1 MKLSISRIM
10 RASQKHIAA
19 AAVALAIACS
29 GFNVEAQ
36 TAATPRLGAGPAYTG
51 GDGKSQPKFPNV
63 DIVFSLTGAD
73 GNPITPKPTDL
84 KLYSQGK
91 EIGTAT
97 SIRSFESS
105 GNGLTAILALD
116 ASGSMRGAP
125 INAIHATISKFVQ
138 QARPQDKV
146 AVVTFAD
153 DVHTDVPFGASKSA
167 LTQELN
173 TVQARGKLTRLYD
186 ALLQTLDQFNSNL
199 PMRRLLIVISD
210 GHDEGSE
217 HALVDV
223 IAKAKSMS
231 VVIDC
236 IGLNRDNGAYLN
248 ILQQMAD
255 QTGGT
260 YRHALNAQELDTY
273 VSQGIQATRLTPVA
287 SFKTSHLAADDTLHS
302 VQLRWTPGNL
312 SATVFIRTPK
322 SNAIQNFW
330 LWGLGACFLAGV
342 ILLSISWFGARSGG
356 KRKISPPTAAAP
368 PVPQFQPPPSP
379 GGYVSG
385 AAPPAG
391 FSQGSSV
398 QPLGPLSRTPTVPET
413 GPVIAPL
420 SSAPPPPRSASTE
433 IEPQTTY
440 VEPLPVL
447 DPEARAE
454 RTRTKL
460 AVYFEAPDAGPFGR
474 LAVQNGPM
482 AGQVF
487 PIGSRTFRIGA
498 VIGNELILPDDPT
511 VSSHHA
517 RLFWEGSIFKIEDQ
531 NSLNGTYINGMKLTS
546 GRHLLR
552 PGDEIQLGQ
561 TRLLL
566 EKV

>member
-1 MKLSISRIM
+1 MRLSIDQLI
-10 RASQKHIAA
+10 SQCCRYILPAMIALTVQFA
-19 AAVALAIACS
+19 GAYVLAQPNPA
-29 GFNVEAQ
+29 
-36 TAATPRLGAGPAYTG
+36 PRLTAGPSYTSS
-51 GDGKSQPKFPNV
+51 DGKGQPKFPNV
-63 DIVFSLTGAD
+63 DVVFSLVGAD
-73 GNPITPKPTDL
+73 GNPITAKPADL

-97 SIRSFESS
+97 SIRSFEAT

-138 QARPQDKV
+138 QARSQDKV

-153 DVHTDVPFGASKSA
+153 DARTDVPFGASKSM
-167 LTQELN
+167 LTQELD
-173 TVQARGKLTRLYD
+173 TVQPRGKLTRLYD
-186 ALLQTLDQFNSNL
+186 ALLQTMDQFSSSL

-210 GHDEGSE
+210 GHDEGSG

-223 IAKAKSMS
+223 IAKAKSLG

-248 ILQQMAD
+248 TLQQMAD
-255 QTGGT
+255 QTGGS
-260 YRHALNAQELDTY
+260 YRHALNAQDLDTY
-273 VSQGIQATRLTPVA
+273 VSQGIQATRVTPVA
-287 SFKTSHLAADDTLHS
+287 SFKTSHLPADQTLHS
-302 VQLRWTPGNL
+302 VQLRWVPHNL

-342 ILLSISWFGARSGG
+342 ILLSISWFGARTGA
-356 KRKISPPTAAAP
+356 KREAASSPVVAQPAP
-368 PVPQFQPPPSP
+368 QFPQQPGAGAYMPAPVPSAGLPATFGQPVVP
-379 GGYVSG
+379 G
-385 AAPPAG
+385 
-391 FSQGSSV
+391 
-398 QPLGPLSRTPTVPET
+398 SRTPTVPES
-413 GPVIAPL
+413 GPA
-420 SSAPPPPRSASTE
+420 SAPVLPPFPYSASSE
-433 IEPQTTY
+433 IKPMATR
-440 VEPLPVL
+440 VEAAPVL
-447 DPEARAE
+447 DPEERAE

-460 AVYFEAPDAGPFGR
+460 AVYFEAPDAGPFGK
-474 LAVQNGPM
+474 LAVRNGPL

-487 PIGSRTFRIGA
+487 EITSRTFRIGA
-498 VIGNELILPDDPT
+498 MTGNELILPDDPT
-511 VSSHHA
+511 VSGHHA
-517 RLFWEGSIFKIEDQ
+517 RLFWEGSILKIEDQ

-561 TRLLL
+561 TKLVL
-566 EKV
+566 ERVS